1 MENMNGLAT
10 VEFVNKIEELVEKAH
25 EKYEEHKIGDDLYTT
40 KELYKIYPEQCDAI
54 YLNSLDALID
64 FVRTTVATSKEK
76 FEMPLII
83 RTSHDEIS
91 VISSLDKDMN
101 RNKIAVAKP
110 ILPKINFDFWMSMEE
125 FIIQLQ
131 TCFVHTENQEKL
143 ISLVSHFNSSTEAEI
158 TDDGLGQNVTIKSK
172 SGLNS
177 ICAINPIVKLQ
188 PYLTYYETEQPETMF
203 LVRVRDGGELRI
215 IEADGGSWKQIARK
229 RVSDYLNS
237 ELDDLIE
244 SGDVVVVG

>member
-1 MENMNGLAT
+1 MIKVKKSILEACHGT
-10 VEFVNKIEELVEKAH
+10 I
-25 EKYEEHKIGDDLYTT
+25 
-40 KELYKIYPEQCDAI
+40 KE
-54 YLNSLDALID
+54 
-64 FVRTTVATSKEK
+64 
-76 FEMPLII
+76 
-83 RTSHDEIS
+83 
-91 VISSLDKDMN
+91 
-101 RNKIAVAKP
+101 IAVAKP
-110 ILPKINFDFWMSMEE
+110 ILPKIKFDYWMSMEE

-143 ISLVSHFNSSTEAEI
+143 ISLVSHFNSSTEAKI

>member
-10 VEFVNKIEELVEKAH
+10 VEFVNKIEDLVEKAH
-25 EKYEEHKIGDDLYTT
+25 ENYEEHIIGDDLYVT
-40 KELYKIYPEQCDAI
+40 KKLHKVYPEKCETI
-54 YLNSLDALID
+54 SLNSLDALVD
-64 FVRTTVATSKEK
+64 FIKTTIISDKEK

-83 RTSHDEIS
+83 RANYDEIS

-101 RNKIAVAKP
+101 RNRIAVASP
-110 ILPKINFDFWMSMEE
+110 ILPRIKFDYWMSMEE

-143 ISLVSHFNSSTEAEI
+143 ISIVCKFSSTTETEI
-158 TDDGLGQNVTIKSK
+158 TDDGLGQNVTITAKN
-172 SGLNS
+172 GLNS
-177 ICAINPIVKLQ
+177 ICKINPIVKLK
-188 PYLTYYETEQPETMF
+188 PYLTYYEVEQPETMF

-215 IEADGGSWKQIARK
+215 IEADGGAWKQIARQ
-229 RVSDYLNS
+229 RVSEFLNDK
-237 ELDDLIE
+237 LADLIA